1 MECLHGQTCFKICK
15 QTRTKK
21 HEMII
26 SHIHIEL
33 EAWT

>member
-15 QTRTKK
+15 QTRNKK
-21 HEMII
+21 YEMKI
-26 SHIHIEL
+26 SYIHTEL